1 MIGRFGGI
9 SAVLLLVLAV
19 TLGACGRK
27 GDLRPPDGEED
38 AYTGLGVYPAP
49 DSVVPPGGQS
59 GDESG
64 DESSAAPEDEE
75 TSESGEEGAA
85 NP

>member
-49 DSVVPPGGQS
+49 DSVVPPGE
-59 GDESG
+59 ESG

-75 TSESGEEGAA
+75 TSETGAEGAA